1 MKMRVRD
8 VMSVR
13 LLCAHADTA
22 IQEVARTLVRNRIGG
37 MPVVDD
43 EGQVKGIVSESD
55 LQPVKEGPPTRGLV
69 TAADVMTQ
77 PVITLSEEDTVTQAA
92 RVLRRHGVKRA
103 PVVREGRIV
112 GMITQS
118 DLLRPYLR
126 TDGEIRADVEEA
138 LLGDDISGGA
148 EVWVRVNA
156 GVVMLDG
163 TVRDRQ
169 QAAVLA
175 KLAGSVDGAI
185 DVRDLM
191 RVAEPVR

>member
-1 MKMRVRD
+1 MKMRVGD

-13 LLCAHADTA
+13 LLCAHPDTP
-22 IQEVARTLVRNRIGG
+22 IQEVARTIVRNRIGG
-37 MPVVDD
+37 MPVVDA

-55 LQPVKEGPPTRGLV
+55 LQPVKEGPPTRGLL

-77 PVITLSEEDTVTQAA
+77 PVITLSEEDSITQAA
-92 RVLRRHGVKRA
+92 RVLRRHRVKRA

-126 TDGEIRADVEEA
+126 TDGEIRADVEEV
-138 LLGDDISGGA
+138 LLREGISEGADI
-148 EVWVRVNA
+148 WVRVHA

-163 TVRDRQ
+163 TVLDQRQ
-169 QAAVLA
+169 GSIMAQLA
-175 KLAGSVDGAI
+175 RAVDGVI

-191 RVAEPVR
+191 RVSETV